1 MADVGGLSGGA
12 VDPGGR
18 GAGGIRPPQGD
29 GAPVSRPGA
38 QVSGRGIADGSLVE
52 GLVTAKEGEMYRVKI
67 GAQTLSARS
76 TVVLFPGQR
85 FRALWDASTSPPTLR
100 LQHSDTAMLAR
111 FSGRDQQVASA
122 LFSRGMPVDEENVA
136 ELRRQWLARGG
147 DPAKLGA
154 MAELWARGA
163 ELTEANI
170 GLLAWYMALSP
181 EEAERIWKKIR
192 SRLRSKKSSSP
203 KELLS
208 ALKDGGDAEVARFL
222 ASHAI
227 AGRKARDGIDPAAL
241 LAPAWWPM
249 SQDGEPKRARV
260 AFSGEH
266 HGERRVWRCAFGFEG
281 SSLGPVSGDVVSD
294 GTSVSINIRLETER
308 RIEKV
313 RAGLDGLR
321 KELAEIPLNI
331 QYLGASVALRDET
344 AADERRGLDMEI

>member
-1 MADVGGLSGGA
+1 MADISGLPGGI
-12 VDPGGR
+12 VDPGVR
-18 GAGGIRPPQGD
+18 GTPGES
-29 GAPVSRPGA
+29 APVSRPGA
-38 QVSGRGIADGSLVE
+38 QVHGRGIADGSLVE
-52 GLVTAKEGEMYRVKI
+52 GLVTGKEGEMYRVKI
-67 GAQTLSARS
+67 GSQTLSARS
-76 TVVLFPGQR
+76 AVILFPGPR

-122 LFSRGMPVDEENVA
+122 LFSRGMPVDEESVA
-136 ELRRQWLARGG
+136 ELRRQWLAHGG

-163 ELTEANI
+163 EPTEANI

-181 EEAERIWKKIR
+181 EEAARIWKKIR
-192 SRLRSKKSSSP
+192 TRLRGKKASSP
-203 KELLS
+203 KGLLS
-208 ALKDGGDAEVARFL
+208 ALKNGGDAEVARFL

-227 AGRKARDGIDPAAL
+227 AGRKAREGIDPAAL

-249 SQDGEPKRARV
+249 NQDDEPKRARV

-281 SSLGPVSGDVVSD
+281 SSLGPVNGDVVSN
-294 GTSVSINIRLETER
+294 GMYVSIYIRLETENSADH
-308 RIEKV
+308 V
-313 RAGLDGLR
+313 RAGFERLR

-331 QYLGASVALRDET
+331 QYLGASVARRDET
-344 AADERRGLDMEI
+344 ATDERRGLDMEI

>member
-1 MADVGGLSGGA
+1 MSDVGGLSGGA
-12 VDPGGR
+12 VDPGVR
-18 GAGGIRPPQGD
+18 GTPGES
-29 GAPVSRPGA
+29 APVSRHGA
-38 QVSGRGIADGSLVE
+38 RAAGRGIADGSLVE

-76 TVVLFPGQR
+76 TVILFPGQR
-85 FRALWDASTSPPTLR
+85 FRALWDASTQPPTLR

-122 LFSRGMPVDEENVA
+122 LFSRGMPVDEESVA
-136 ELRRQWLARGG
+136 ELRRQWLAQGG

-163 ELTEANI
+163 ELTEANVM
-170 GLLAWYMALSP
+170 LLAWYMALTP
-181 EEAERIWKKIR
+181 EETARIWKKIR
-192 SRLRSKKSSSP
+192 DRLRGKKSSSP
-203 KELLS
+203 KGLLS

-249 SQDGEPKRARV
+249 NRDGEPKRARV

-266 HGERRVWRCAFGFEG
+266 QGERRVWRCAFGFEG
-281 SSLGPVSGDVVSD
+281 GSLGPVNGDVVSN
-294 GTSVSINIRLETER
+294 GTSVSINIRLETEKSADR
-308 RIEKV
+308 V
-313 RAGLDGLR
+313 RAGLDELR
-321 KELAEIPLNI
+321 EELAEIPLNI
-331 QYLGASVALRDET
+331 QYLGASVARRGET
-344 AADERRGLDMEI
+344 AADERRALDMEI

>member
-1 MADVGGLSGGA
+1 MTMADVGGLSGGL
-12 VDPGGR
+12 VDPGIR
-18 GAGGIRPPQGD
+18 GTPGE
-29 GAPVSRPGA
+29 GAPVSRPGTH
-38 QVSGRGIADGSLVE
+38 VPGRGIADGSLVE
-52 GLVTAKEGEMYRVKI
+52 GLVTSKEGEMYRVKI

-76 TVVLFPGQR
+76 SVILSPGQR

-122 LFSRGMPVDEENVA
+122 LFSRGMPVDEESVA
-136 ELRRQWLARGG
+136 ELRRQWLTLGG
-147 DPAKLGA
+147 DLAKLGA

-163 ELTEANI
+163 ELAEMNVM
-170 GLLAWYMALSP
+170 LLAWYMALTP
-181 EEAERIWKKIR
+181 EETARIWKKIR
-192 SRLRSKKSSSP
+192 ARLRGMRRKKASSP
-203 KELLS
+203 KGLLA

-249 SQDGEPKRARV
+249 NHDGEPKRAKV

-266 HGERRVWRCAFGFEG
+266 HGERRVWRCAFGFDG
-281 SSLGPVSGDVVSD
+281 SSLGPVNGDVMSN
-294 GTSVSINIRLETER
+294 GTSVSINIRLETEKSA
-308 RIEKV
+308 EKV
-313 RAGLDGLR
+313 RAGLDELR

-331 QYLGASVALRDET
+331 QYLGASVSPRDEA

>member
-1 MADVGGLSGGA
+1 VAEIGGLSGGA
-12 VDPGGR
+12 VDSGVRGTPGE
-18 GAGGIRPPQGD
+18 
-29 GAPVSRPGA
+29 GAPVSRPGP
-38 QVSGRGIADGSLVE
+38 QTPGRGIADGSLVE
-52 GLVTAKEGEMYRVKI
+52 GLVTSKDGEMYRVKI

-76 TVVLFPGQR
+76 SVILFPGQR

-122 LFSRGMPVDEENVA
+122 LFSRGMPVDEESVA
-136 ELRRQWLARGG
+136 ELRRHWLARGG

-163 ELTEANI
+163 ELTEANVI
-170 GLLAWYMALSP
+170 LLSWYMALTT
-181 EEAERIWKKIR
+181 EEVTRIWKKIR
-192 SRLRSKKSSSP
+192 ARLRGKKTSSP
-203 KELLS
+203 KGLLV
-208 ALKDGGDAEVARFL
+208 ALKDGGDAEIARFL

-249 SQDGEPKRARV
+249 NGNGEPKRARV

-281 SSLGPVSGDVVSD
+281 DSLGPVSGDIMSN
-294 GTSVSINIRLETER
+294 GMSVSINIRLETEKSA
-308 RIEKV
+308 EKV
-313 RAGLDGLR
+313 RAGLDVLR
-321 KELAEIPLNI
+321 KELAEIPLSV
-331 QYLGASVALRDET
+331 QYLGASAAPRGET
-344 AADERRGLDMEI
+344 ATDERRGLDMEI

>member
-1 MADVGGLSGGA
+1 MADIGGLSGGV
-12 VDPGGR
+12 VDPGVR
-18 GAGGIRPPQGD
+18 GTPGEGT
-29 GAPVSRPGA
+29 PVSRPGA
-38 QVSGRGIADGSLVE
+38 QAPGRGIADGSLVE
-52 GLVTAKEGEMYRVKI
+52 GLVTSKDGEMYRVKI

-122 LFSRGMPVDEENVA
+122 LFSRGMPVDEESVA

-163 ELTEANI
+163 ELTEANVA
-170 GLLAWYMALSP
+170 LLAWYMALTP
-181 EEAERIWKKIR
+181 EETARIWKKIR
-192 SRLRSKKSSSP
+192 DRLRGKKTSSP
-203 KELLS
+203 KGLLS
-208 ALKDGGDAEVARFL
+208 ALKDGGDAEVSRFL

-249 SQDGEPKRARV
+249 SQDGEPKRAKV

-281 SSLGPVSGDVVSD
+281 DSLGPVNGDVVSN
-294 GTSVSINIRLETER
+294 GMSVSINIRLES
-308 RIEKV
+308 EKSADRV
-313 RAGLDGLR
+313 RAGLDELR
-321 KELAEIPLNI
+321 EELAEIPLNI
-331 QYLGASVALRDET
+331 QYLGASVAWRGEPE
-344 AADERRGLDMEI
+344 ADERRGLDMEI

>member
-12 VDPGGR
+12 VDPGVR
-18 GAGGIRPPQGD
+18 GTPGEGT
-29 GAPVSRPGA
+29 PVSRHGTRVA
-38 QVSGRGIADGSLVE
+38 GRGIADGSLVE
-52 GLVTAKEGEMYRVKI
+52 GLVTAKDGDMYRVKI

-76 TVVLFPGQR
+76 TVILFPGQR

-122 LFSRGMPVDEENVA
+122 LFSRGMPVDEESVA
-136 ELRRQWLARGG
+136 ELRRQWLAQGG

-163 ELTEANI
+163 ELTETNVM
-170 GLLAWYMALSP
+170 LLAWYMALTP
-181 EEAERIWKKIR
+181 EETARIWKKIR
-192 SRLRSKKSSSP
+192 DRLRGKKSSSP
-203 KELLS
+203 KGLLS
-208 ALKDGGDAEVARFL
+208 ALKDGGDAEVERFL

-227 AGRKARDGIDPAAL
+227 AGRKAKDGIDPAAL

-249 SQDGEPKRARV
+249 NRDGEPKRARV

-281 SSLGPVSGDVVSD
+281 AFLGPVNGDVVSN
-294 GTSVSINIRLETER
+294 GTSVSINIRLETEKSADR
-308 RIEKV
+308 V
-313 RAGLDGLR
+313 RAGLDELR
-321 KELAEIPLNI
+321 EELAEIPLNI
-331 QYLGASVALRDET
+331 QYLGASVARRGET
-344 AADERRGLDMEI
+344 AADGRGLDMEI

>member
-12 VDPGGR
+12 VDPGVR
-18 GAGGIRPPQGD
+18 GARGE
-29 GAPVSRPGA
+29 GAPVSRAGA
-38 QVSGRGIADGSLVE
+38 PVSGRGIADGSLVE
-52 GLVTAKEGEMYRVKI
+52 GLVTSKEGEMYRVKI

-76 TVVLFPGQR
+76 SVILFPGQR

-111 FSGRDQQVASA
+111 FSGRDRQVASA
-122 LFSRGMPVDEENVA
+122 LFSRGMPVDEESVA
-136 ELRRQWLARGG
+136 ELRRQWLAHGG

-163 ELTEANI
+163 ELTDMNAA
-170 GLLAWYMALSP
+170 LLAWYMALTP
-181 EEAERIWKKIR
+181 EEVNRIWKKIR
-192 SRLRSKKSSSP
+192 ARLRNKKASSP
-203 KELLS
+203 KGLLS
-208 ALKDGGDAEVARFL
+208 ALKDGGDAEITKFL

-249 SQDGEPKRARV
+249 NQDGEPKMARV

-281 SSLGPVSGDVVSD
+281 GSLGPVNGDVVSN
-294 GTSVSINIRLETER
+294 GTSVSINIRLETEKSA
-308 RIEKV
+308 EKV
-313 RAGLDGLR
+313 RAGLDELR
-321 KELAEIPLNI
+321 EELAEIPLNI
-331 QYLGASVALRDET
+331 QYLGASVSLHEGT